1 MKVCSTYYDNVPDL
15 ERGKYT
21 LVRVSCAEPPAW
33 FMESY
38 DHVDLS
44 GTFWPTPQMLVECH
58 PTKDWETF
66 VPRYEKRPL
75 LLICYEAPPENC
87 HRHLIGGFLGIDVQE
102 V

>member
-44 GTFWPTPQMLVECH
+44 GTFGPTPQMLVECH
-58 PTKDWETF
+58 PTKDWETGGIAGRLN
-66 VPRYEKRPL
+66 PRLSTVSKESR
-75 LLICYEAPPENC
+75 
-87 HRHLIGGFLGIDVQE
+87 R
-102 V
+102 